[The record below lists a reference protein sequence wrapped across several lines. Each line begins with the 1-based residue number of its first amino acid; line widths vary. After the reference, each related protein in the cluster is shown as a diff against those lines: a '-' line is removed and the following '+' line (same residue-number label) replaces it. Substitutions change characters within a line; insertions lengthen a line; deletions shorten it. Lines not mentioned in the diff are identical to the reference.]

1 MKRVVL
7 DTNCLLISLSKR
19 GNYYTVWKDFF
30 AEKFVLCYT
39 NEILSEY
46 EEILSMKMGTD
57 IAQNVIKAIITRK
70 NTGKLDA
77 HYRFNL
83 IESDLD
89 DNKFVD
95 CAIVANA
102 SFIVSQD
109 HHFDVLRRIGFP
121 KVELINIDEFVEL
134 LQREA

>member
-1 MKRVVL
+1 MRRVVL
-7 DTNCLLISLSKR
+7 DTNCLLISLSRR
-19 GNYYTVWKDFF
+19 GQYYAVWKDFF
-30 AEKFVLCYT
+30 AEKYILCYT

-46 EEILSMKMGTD
+46 EEILSLKMGAE

-70 NTGKLDA
+70 NTLKLDA
-77 HYRFNL
+77 HFRFNL
-83 IESDLD
+83 IKADVD

-109 HHFDVLRRIGFP
+109 RHFDVLRLIDFP
-121 KVELINIDEFVEL
+121 KVELISIDEFMEL
-134 LQREA
+134 LTH

>member
-1 MKRVVL
+1 MRRVVL
-7 DTNCLLISLSKR
+7 DTNCLLISLSRR
-19 GNYYTVWKDFF
+19 GQYYAVWKDFF
-30 AEKFVLCYT
+30 AEKYILCYT

-46 EEILSMKMGTD
+46 EEILSLKMGAE

-70 NTGKLDA
+70 NTLKLDA
-77 HYRFNL
+77 HFRFNL
-83 IESDLD
+83 IKADVD

-109 HHFDVLRRIGFP
+109 RHFDVLRRIDFP
-121 KVELINIDEFVEL
+121 KVELISIDEFMEL
-134 LQREA
+134 LTH